1 MLSAPAWLVAVP
13 IVILGAPFGAFCAS
27 VFKRETIIIMLL
39 VLIAIMALAALS
51 VGFWVGVRRIRS
63 PGPGERSE
71 VDSD

>member
-1 MLSAPAWLVAVP
+1 MGLLLWTAVTQFDIP
-13 IVILGAPFGAFCAS
+13 R
-27 VFKRETIIIMLL
+27 REVVDALLAMLL